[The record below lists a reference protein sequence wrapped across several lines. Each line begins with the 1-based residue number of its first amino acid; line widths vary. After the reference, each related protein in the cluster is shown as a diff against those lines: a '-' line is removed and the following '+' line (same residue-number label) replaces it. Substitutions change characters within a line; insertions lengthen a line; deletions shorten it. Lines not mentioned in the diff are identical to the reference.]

1 MSPTPREERLAKN
14 EALFRVANERMARWE
29 ERHGEDEAE
38 LYYCECADPEC
49 RKQVPVVGQ
58 DYERIRANPRLF
70 FVAPGHEIPDVETVV
85 ERHDE
90 WAVVEKP
97 GDVDQ
102 VIDPLD
108 PRGPR

>member
-1 MSPTPREERLAKN
+1 MSATQREERLAKN

-29 ERHGEDEAE
+29 ERHEEEGAE
-38 LYYCECADPEC
+38 LYYCECASPDC
-49 RKQVPVVGQ
+49 REQVPLMRNH
-58 DYERIRANPRLF
+58 YERIRANPRQF
-70 FVAPGHEIPDVETVV
+70 FVAPGHEILDIEAVV

-90 WAVVEKP
+90 WLVVEKP
-97 GDVDQ
+97 GDVDE